1 MQNYQ
6 RSKKAYSTSHTM
18 NYTNNFKANYPYNY
32 PNKVQIGTK
41 PEISAKF
48 DSLHLNNERKVP
60 KSAKDIILYK
70 VVKLIAGQK
79 YELKIVRSH
88 MAYEIRALAVGEE
101 LENPIKMVLT

>member
-1 MQNYQ
+1 M
-6 RSKKAYSTSHTM
+6 
-18 NYTNNFKANYPYNY
+18 
-32 PNKVQIGTK
+32 
-41 PEISAKF
+41 
-48 DSLHLNNERKVP
+48 P

-88 MAYEIRALAVGEE
+88 MAYEIRALAVSEE